1 MFSRCFVEYS
11 ETSSLCF
18 PPKKFK
24 MPLLR
29 RQPFHRIKPPP
40 DLSPDEEVFHCKLTN
55 EIFRDYEDFFER
67 IILCNSLVW
76 SCAITGRAS
85 LTYQE
90 AIESEEKAL
99 KNLATFPSYLQRPIL
114 FLASLTHRSRLN
126 ELNDDIFVYTKD
138 RYFIDEMVEVMLGNE
153 RKTCKVLRV
162 VPPAAAVPE
171 VNGCIIID
179 SDEEEASSKSKPVAL
194 KADQYKYVVQ
204 ERGKSNIT
212 ITVPAKHVSRKKGVY
227 TRDKSKLYL
236 KQYCETVQG
245 IWKVKE
251 SAIRKKGLKDCS
263 FSDFFAGPPPTFGF
277 SESKRKSAGRREED
291 ESINSADVSGLLS
304 SKSPK
309 KKKEDKK
316 KEKTDKVQ
324 PKSEELEMPRL
335 TNEEKA
341 AIKEQF
347 KQQKMAE
354 KLALKEEMKKKK
366 QEEMQKRR
374 EEKAIEKA
382 KIMEERRIQAE
393 IYKEWSRQRDDLECD
408 DLKPLPELNVVQTRL
423 PGECFG
429 DAVMV
434 LEFINC
440 FTSLFDLREYF
451 PKGFTYETLEK
462 ALLERDHNGVL
473 TDILLMMMSAIFTLQ
488 EEEEAEEEELSK
500 EDKANQ
506 VTGMEEMDETMDMED
521 MMDTATV
528 CAQIPQLTHGT
539 TLRKLPLDS
548 FTLSE
553 IVRLHV
559 LASGAKVSDKNV
571 KYRYQQRGGYTSLDD
586 PGLQFRK
593 QEPTL
598 MKLLATDSVFDLQ
611 PSDKLKILNL
621 LVQQF
626 LTYAATRDTIEDNY
640 DKLRQLKYDLRHLQ
654 WAEQRREKEEQ
665 AMRYKKR
672 MEEKQ
677 KEREKAEQKRQKR
690 LKELEEKMKRE
701 EAGETVDDEVKLIEE
716 EEDEDDEEDSA
727 TEEDKEAQRQKE
739 EEEDANKK
747 AEFGLQER
755 QMIDKILDL
764 QHSCS
769 LVPIGRDRMF
779 RRYWVFQSI
788 PGVFVEDQE
797 EFVDE
802 KGWEVAPQKV
812 TVSVPKPQKM
822 VSEKTEE
829 HNNGSDKENDSFNTS
844 TANNS
849 INTSQNQETGNP
861 TGSANPTQLPQNSQD
876 KVSNGDLITISDEEN
891 SKPSSVKEEG
901 EENEAVTQV
910 KNRKKNTWMYVT
922 SSEELHQLI
931 DSLNERGFRESALKS
946 ALLER
951 KNVIF
956 ENIEDC
962 PTNIL
967 CQSVSTSLIK
977 EESRSESPSE
987 LTFKSTR
994 SGPKRTS
1001 KGLIKNNSAQEI
1013 LEINLRELLI
1023 DLEERI
1029 HVGGLGKLKVTD
1041 RQNWRNAI
1049 EKGSYDPQT
1058 DDPVFQKHDISFS
1071 EGDEEDKSL
1080 SSEDTRESV
1089 VKDLS
1094 KALLQIAIG
1103 VEPKYMGPPLGFTD
1117 VKAKSKKKEIKDGDL
1132 DDEDSKQE
1140 DVVPEK
1146 TTKERWEESVLFS
1159 SSLAQVFLHLST
1171 LEKSIIWQ
1179 KSALHARCRICRRKG
1194 DAEQMLLCDKCDRGH
1209 HMYCLKPRLKH
1220 VPKGDWFCPDC
1231 KPKETK
1237 RSPLKQRRR
1246 TFTEE
1251 EEEEED
1257 MEEEEEESEEEL
1269 VEESGEEE
1277 EEENDNV
1284 CAVCSTGGMLVCCDT
1299 CPLVYHLDCA
1309 VPPLKKVPRG
1319 KWQCQ
1324 LCTGVTTKGKIKLPR
1339 AKAGKKKNQVK
1350 STPNSSRA
1358 SSRKGSPRESPIT
1371 VKSGKKR
1378 DWESLEEDLSSSKPK
1393 GGKGRSKSRQ
1403 SDINGDEI
1411 KHYVSSSRGNSKV
1424 QSLKVVQDIV
1434 NDLVKHEDSWPFL
1447 KPVNKKLV
1455 PDYYDII
1462 AIPMDFSTIRNKM
1475 NSYEYVEVSELISD
1489 VRQIFSNCFEYN
1501 KKTTTEYKAGSTL
1514 SKMFEKRIKD
1524 AHLEKDSPEPPPSK
1538 RQRKH

>member
-1 MFSRCFVEYS
+1 
-11 ETSSLCF
+11 
-18 PPKKFK
+18 

-40 DLSPDEEVFHCKLTN
+40 DLSPEEEVFHCKLTN

-76 SCAITGRAS
+76 SCSITGRAS

-114 FLASLTHRSRLN
+114 FLASLTHRGRLN
-126 ELNDDIFVYTKD
+126 DLNDDIFVYTKD

-162 VPPAAAVPE
+162 VPPAVSVPE

-179 SDEEEASSKSKPVAL
+179 SDEEEASSKPKSVTL

-212 ITVPAKHVSRKKGVY
+212 ITVPAKHINRKKGVY
-227 TRDKSKLYL
+227 TRDKCKLYL
-236 KQYCETVQG
+236 KQHCESRQG
-245 IWKVKE
+245 IWRVKE

-263 FSDFFAGPPPTFGF
+263 FSDFFAGPPPTFGI
-277 SESKRKSAGRREED
+277 SESKRKSAGRKEE
-291 ESINSADVSGLLS
+291 EAGVSSADVSGLLS
-304 SKSPK
+304 TSSTK
-309 KKKEDKK
+309 KKKDDKK
-316 KEKTDKVQ
+316 KDKAP
-324 PKSEELEMPRL
+324 PKVEEQEMPRL

-347 KQQKMAE
+347 KQQKLAE
-354 KLALKEEMKKKK
+354 KLAQKEEMKKKR
-366 QEEMQKRR
+366 QEEIQKRR
-374 EEKAIEKA
+374 EEKALEKA
-382 KIMEERRIQAE
+382 KLMEERRIQAE

-408 DLKPLPELNVVQTRL
+408 DLKPLPELNEIQTRL

-440 FTSLFDLREYF
+440 FTSLFDLKEYF
-451 PKGFTYETLEK
+451 PKGFSYGTLEK
-462 ALLERDHNGVL
+462 ALLETDHNGLL

-506 VTGMEEMDETMDMED
+506 VTGMEEMDETMDMEN

-539 TLRKLPLDS
+539 TLRNLPLDS

-553 IVRLHV
+553 IVRLHI
-559 LASGAKVSDKNV
+559 LAAGAKVSDKNV

-598 MKLLATDSVFDLQ
+598 MKLLATESLFDLQ

-640 DKLRQLKYDLRHLQ
+640 DRLRQLKYDLRHLQ

-665 AMRYKKR
+665 AMRYKKKI
-672 MEEKQ
+672 EEKHR
-677 KEREKAEQKRQKR
+677 EREKAEQKRQKR

-701 EAGETVDDEVKLIEE
+701 EAGETVEDDMKLAEE
-716 EEDEDDEEDSA
+716 EDDEDDEDDDFM
-727 TEEDKEAQRQKE
+727 TEEEKEAQRQKE

-755 QMIDKILDL
+755 QMIDKLLDL

-769 LVPIGRDRMF
+769 LMPVGRDRMF
-779 RRYWVFQSI
+779 RRYWVFQSLS
-788 PGVFVEDQE
+788 GVFVEDQE

-802 KGWEVAPQKV
+802 RGWEIAPQKI
-812 TVSVPKPQKM
+812 TLPNAKPENMK
-822 VSEKTEE
+822 SEKTEE
-829 HNNGSDKENDSFNTS
+829 HSNGSDKENESFNAS
-844 TANNS
+844 TDNNS
-849 INTSQNQETGNP
+849 INANPNVETGNP
-861 TGSANPTQLPQNSQD
+861 NEAANPPELPQNTQEKNSE
-876 KVSNGDLITISDEEN
+876 LITISDDDN
-891 SKPSSVKEEG
+891 SKPASTIEDQ
-901 EENEAVTQV
+901 EENKAVTQI
-910 KNRKKNTWMYVT
+910 KNRKKNAWMFVPST
-922 SSEELHQLI
+922 TEFHELL

-951 KNVIF
+951 KNVML

-962 PTNIL
+962 PTNLL
-967 CQSVSTSLIK
+967 CQSVATSLIK
-977 EESRSESPSE
+977 EDSRSESPSE

-1001 KGLIKNNSAQEI
+1001 RGLIKNNSAQEV

-1029 HVGGLGKLKVTD
+1029 HVGGLGKIKVTD
-1041 RQNWRNAI
+1041 RQVWRNAI

-1058 DDPVFQKHDISFS
+1058 EDPVFQRHDVSFS
-1071 EGDEEDKSL
+1071 ECDDEDKSL

-1094 KALLQIAIG
+1094 KALLQIALG
-1103 VEPKYMGPPLGFTD
+1103 VEAKYMAPPLGLTD
-1117 VKAKSKKKEIKDGDL
+1117 VKAKSKKKDIKKTEDGES
-1132 DDEDSKQE
+1132 DEEESKPE
-1140 DVVPEK
+1140 DTLPEK
-1146 TTKERWEESVLFS
+1146 TTKERWEDSVLFC

-1220 VPKGDWFCPDC
+1220 IPKGDWFCPDC

-1246 TFTEE
+1246 TFTEDASEDEDMEDEQEEEEESDEELIEEEEEE

-1257 MEEEEEESEEEL
+1257 
-1269 VEESGEEE
+1269 
-1277 EEENDNV
+1277 NDNV
-1284 CAVCSTGGMLVCCDT
+1284 CAVCSAGGMLVCCDT

-1309 VPPLKKVPRG
+1309 IPPLKKVPRG

-1324 LCTGVTTKGKIKLPR
+1324 LCTGVTTKGKIKLPKS
-1339 AKAGKKKNQVK
+1339 KASKKKNQLK

-1358 SSRKGSPRESPIT
+1358 SSRRGSPRDSPVT
-1371 VKSGKKR
+1371 VRSGKKR
-1378 DWESLEEDLSSSKPK
+1378 DFEEMEEDFSTKSK
-1393 GGKGRSKSRQ
+1393 GRGRSKAK
-1403 SDINGDEI
+1403 SDVNGDEI

-1424 QSLKVVQDIV
+1424 QTLKVLKDIV
-1434 NDLVKHEDSWPFL
+1434 TDLVKHEDSWPFL

-1475 NSYEYVEVSELISD
+1475 NNFEYVEVSELISD
-1489 VRQIFSNCFEYN
+1489 IRQIFSNCFEYN
-1501 KKTTTEYKAGSTL
+1501 KKSTTEYKAGLTL
-1514 SKMFEKRIKD
+1514 SKIFEKRIKD
-1524 AHLEKDSPEPPPSK
+1524 LHLEKDSPEPPPSK

>member
-1 MFSRCFVEYS
+1 
-11 ETSSLCF
+11 
-18 PPKKFK
+18 

-67 IILCNSLVW
+67 VILCNSLVW
-76 SCAITGRAS
+76 SCSITGRAGF
-85 LTYQE
+85 TYQE
-90 AIESEEKAL
+90 ALECEEKAL

-126 ELNDDIFVYTKD
+126 DMNDDIFVFTKD

-162 VPPAAAVPE
+162 VPPAASVPE

-179 SDEEEASSKSKPVAL
+179 SDEEESSAKSKAVTL

-204 ERGKSNIT
+204 EKGKTNIT

-236 KQYCETVQG
+236 KQFCESVQG
-245 IWKVKE
+245 IWRVKE
-251 SAIRKKGLKDCS
+251 SAIKKKGLKDCS
-263 FSDFFAGPPPTFGF
+263 FSDFFAGPPPAFGY

-291 ESINSADVSGLLS
+291 SVNSSDVSGLIS

-309 KKKEDKK
+309 KKREDKRK
-316 KEKTDKVQ
+316 DKERVEKVP
-324 PKSEELEMPRL
+324 PKPEEPEMPRL

-347 KQQKMAE
+347 KQQKLAE
-354 KLALKEEMKKKK
+354 KMALKEEIKKKR

-374 EEKAIEKA
+374 EEKAQEKA
-382 KIMEERRIQAE
+382 KLMEERRIQAE

-408 DLKPLPELNVVQTRL
+408 DLKPLPELKVVQTHIQS
-423 PGECFG
+423 GCFG
-429 DAVMV
+429 DALMV
-434 LEFINC
+434 IEFINC
-440 FTSLFDLREYF
+440 FKSLFDLREYF
-451 PKGFTYETLEK
+451 PKGFTYEILEK
-462 ALLERDHNGVL
+462 ALLETDHNGL
-473 TDILLMMMSAIFTLQ
+473 MTDILLMMMSAIFTLQ

-506 VTGMEEMDETMDMED
+506 VTGMEDMDDTMDMEN
-521 MMDTATV
+521 MMDTATM

-539 TLRKLPLDS
+539 LLRKLPLDS

-553 IVRLHV
+553 IVRLHI

-598 MKLLATDSVFDLQ
+598 MKLLATESVFDLQ

-654 WAEQRREKEEQ
+654 WAEQRREKEEL
-665 AMRYKKR
+665 AMRYKRR

-677 KEREKAEQKRQKR
+677 REREKAEQRRQKHLR
-690 LKELEEKMKRE
+690 ELEERMKRE
-701 EAGETVDDEVKLIEE
+701 EAGETVDDDVKIMEEE
-716 EEDEDDEEDSA
+716 EEDDDDVA
-727 TEEDKEAQRQKE
+727 MTEEEKEAQRQRE

-747 AEFGLQER
+747 AEFALQER
-755 QMIDKILDL
+755 QMIDKVLNF
-764 QHSCS
+764 QHSCT
-769 LVPIGRDRMF
+769 LAPIGRDRMF

-788 PGVFVEDQE
+788 PGLFVEDQE

-802 KGWEVAPQKV
+802 RGWEIAPQKL
-812 TVSVPKPQKM
+812 TVSIVKPPQMSK
-822 VSEKTEE
+822 SEKTEE
-829 HNNGSDKENDSFNTS
+829 HSNGSDKENESFNTS

-849 INTSQNQETGNP
+849 INTSQNLST
-861 TGSANPTQLPQNSQD
+861 ANPNDTANPSDLPQNTRD
-876 KVSNGDLITISDEEN
+876 KKSDDDAITISDDEN
-891 SKPSSVKEEG
+891 SKPASVKEDTD
-901 EENEAVTQV
+901 ENEAVTQI
-910 KNRKKNTWMYVT
+910 KKRKKNTWMFLT
-922 SSEELHQLI
+922 SIEQFHDLI
-931 DSLNERGFRESALKS
+931 NSLNERGFRESALKT

-951 KNVIF
+951 KNVIL

-962 PTNIL
+962 PSDIL
-967 CQSVSTSLIK
+967 CQSVTASLSR
-977 EESRSESPSE
+977 EETRSESPSE

-1029 HVGGLGKLKVTD
+1029 HVGGLGKIKVND
-1041 RQNWRNAI
+1041 RQAWRSAI

-1058 DDPVFQKHDISFS
+1058 DDPVFQRHDISFN
-1071 EGDEEDKSL
+1071 EGDDDDKSI
-1080 SSEDTRESV
+1080 SSEETRESV

-1094 KALLQIAIG
+1094 KALLQIAMG
-1103 VEPKYMGPPLGFTD
+1103 VEHKYMGPPLGVTD
-1117 VKAKSKKKEIKDGDL
+1117 VKSKAGIKKKDGKKSEDGGS

-1140 DVVPEK
+1140 ESVPEK
-1146 TTKERWEESVLFS
+1146 TTMERWEDSVLFC

-1246 TFTEE
+1246 TFTENESEDEDDIE
-1251 EEEEED
+1251 EDEEED
-1257 MEEEEEESEEEL
+1257 SDEEMMEESDEED
-1269 VEESGEEE
+1269 
-1277 EEENDNV
+1277 EENDNV

-1309 VPPLKKVPRG
+1309 IPPLKKVPRG

-1324 LCTGVTTKGKIKLPR
+1324 LCTGITTTGKIKLPK
-1339 AKAGKKKNQVK
+1339 AKAGKKKSHIK
-1350 STPNSSRA
+1350 STPNSSKA
-1358 SSRKGSPRESPIT
+1358 SSRKGSPRDSPLT
-1371 VKSGKKR
+1371 VKQGKKR
-1378 DWESLEEDLSSSKPK
+1378 DWEDMDDDLTPK
-1393 GGKGRSKSRQ
+1393 SRGKGRPKSKL
-1403 SDINGDEI
+1403 SDVNGEEI
-1411 KHYVSSSRGNSKV
+1411 KQYVSSSRGNSKV
-1424 QSLKVVQDIV
+1424 QSLKVVQDII

-1447 KPVNKKLV
+1447 KPVSKKLV

-1462 AIPMDFSTIRNKM
+1462 AIPMDFSTIRNKL
-1475 NSYEYVEVSELISD
+1475 NNYEYVEVSELISD

-1501 KKTTTEYKAGSTL
+1501 RKSTTEHKAGATL
-1514 SKMFEKRIKD
+1514 SKMFEKRIKE